1 VPACRLL
8 AAGAVALALG
18 AAAAP
23 LAAADDPGATAATLR
38 AAAARI
44 VTALLRHDGAGA
56 CAVLN
61 APLTASERGRTC
73 AQRWDARS
81 AALLAERRGAALLR
95 ADLRETAT
103 ASVSLDGEHGS
114 IALST
119 PLLNGHSR
127 FYWTQNCWMLTR

>member
-1 VPACRLL
+1 MPVRRQL
-8 AAGAVALALG
+8 AGCAVALAIG
-18 AAAAP
+18 VAFAP

-38 AAAARI
+38 TAAARI
-44 VTALLRHDGAGA
+44 ITALLTRDGAGA

-61 APLTASERGRTC
+61 APLTATERGRTC

-81 AALLAERRGAALLR
+81 AELLARRNGAALLH
-95 ADLRETAT
+95 ADLREAAT
-103 ASVSLDGEHGS
+103 VSVSVDGEHGS